1 MPMPETK
8 SDLPSSDTKQLPLS
22 VMGLKDCTPHNNASD
37 RYFYATPLF
46 SQKLTLLQNLAGR
59 SDFVVVMGE
68 KGSGK
73 TTILHRLMTEAP
85 DGWQAGRV
93 RLKASNTNPAKAL
106 LGLNNR
112 LVYLSKKPGALS
124 LMIDDAHQLTRTEL
138 KTIVRKALSDQAKFK
153 FKCIVLFAEPSIRS
167 ELGTIATWLPATTVM
182 DKIDVTP
189 LNEEQTS
196 EYLHRRFDGAG
207 ILQRHPFNASQLQA
221 IYQSSGGLPGMIN
234 RQAYITLKAMY
245 AEKDQ
250 ETAPS
255 LKLKL
260 SETLWK
266 VQQWCRRPLLA
277 EN

>member
-1 MPMPETK
+1 MPQTHL
-8 SDLPSSDTKQLPLS
+8 DLPSSDTKQLPLS
-22 VMGLKDCTPHNNASD
+22 VLGLKDCTPHENASD
-37 RYFYATPLF
+37 RFFYATPLF
-46 SQKLTLLQNLAGR
+46 SQKLALLQNLAGH

-68 KGSGK
+68 QGSGK
-73 TTILHRLMTEAP
+73 TTILHRLMTEDP

-112 LVYLSKKPGALS
+112 LVYFSKKPGALS

-138 KTIVRKALSDQAKFK
+138 KTIIRKALSEEAAFK
-153 FKCIVLFAEPSIRS
+153 FKCIVLFAEPSIRT
-167 ELGTIATWLPATTVM
+167 ELGTISTWLPDTTVM
-182 DKIDVTP
+182 DKIDISP

-207 ILQRHPFNASQLQA
+207 ILHQHPFDAAQLRA

-234 RQAYITLKAMY
+234 HQAYIALKAMY

-250 ETAPS
+250 ETESS